1 MGAARE
7 GALVWQGKEESGPCR
22 GGQVYRGSCPHY
34 LDLAPVWV
42 PDAALLCDP
51 ARRAR
56 SLWRRIMGWG
66 NRRGRDGTAFGCPD
80 NALAECC
87 GQGRWPREDFFVW
100 FYL

>member
-1 MGAARE
+1 MSCDIELPSAGLLPWHGLRVQRTRLQWAPRVE

-22 GGQVYRGSCPHY
+22 GGQVYRVSGPHY

-56 SLWRRIMGWG
+56 SLWRGAWAGGI
-66 NRRGRDGTAFGCPD
+66 DGA
-80 NALAECC
+80 
-87 GQGRWPREDFFVW
+87 V
-100 FYL
+100 